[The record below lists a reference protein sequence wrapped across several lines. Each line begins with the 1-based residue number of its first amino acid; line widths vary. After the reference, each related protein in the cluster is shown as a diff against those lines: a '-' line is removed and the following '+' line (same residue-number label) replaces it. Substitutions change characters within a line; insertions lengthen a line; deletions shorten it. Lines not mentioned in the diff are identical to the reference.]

1 VEADRLFDQRSGRSP
16 RRPRSRAGWAGVILL
31 LGAAGCSSGHPGS
44 PATPPPHKS
53 NAPTTAVRATTTTTS
68 GTTTSSA
75 PPVQASSIQLQITGS
90 TVVVQFASSDLS
102 GSLATAD
109 PGFSAGGTV
118 FSFLV
123 QGVTYGGSPVTATST
138 SAAGLIDQV
147 VALANPGGV
156 SVRVTLRSEATSYQ
170 LGLGHNLVGLT
181 LSAA

>member
-1 VEADRLFDQRSGRSP
+1 MDQRTGRPP
-16 RRPRSRAGWAGVILL
+16 RRLRSRAGWAGMILV
-31 LGAAGCSSGHPGS
+31 LGAAGCSSGHPAS
-44 PATPPPHKS
+44 PATSTPHKS
-53 NAPTTAVRATTTTTS
+53 NAPTTTVRATTTTAPS
-68 GTTTSSA
+68 VTTTSGA
-75 PPVQASSIQLQITGS
+75 PPVSASSIQLQITGS

-109 PGFSAGGTV
+109 PGFSAGGTI

-147 VALANPGGV
+147 VASANPGGV
-156 SVRVTLRSEATSYQ
+156 SVRVTLRSEATTYQ
-170 LGLGHNLVGLT
+170 LGLGHDLVGLT